1 MKGRKIIMNAIQQYI
16 QETPDQL
23 KKVLKGSKDLF
34 SNIASKEINKIIITG
49 SGTSY
54 HSGLQMQELMRKR
67 TGIEVYAFYPFMIT
81 PEMFFKDSEHT
92 LFIGISQGGSSLSTF
107 AAMKV
112 AKDNGCI
119 IATMAGEKDAYID
132 QLADDILTVNIGE
145 EHAGAKTKGFYAT
158 KLNLLLMADYIGLD
172 NGNIDKNDFDND
184 VDKLNKTLD
193 EFPLA
198 YKNAFAWVEEHK
210 EKLATFDNV
219 RVVGPSSLYGDV
231 LEDALKILETC
242 RIPVTGYDFD
252 EFIHGIYNAIDE
264 KSTIFILDDGTEP
277 RVKKMVEVLG
287 DWTNNI
293 YVISLNK
300 SEFSNG
306 FGYGIDVPKDF
317 ITFIFPMLLQVVASS
332 IPELM
337 GVDPAKPKD
346 PNFHMKLGS
355 KKYNH

>member
-1 MKGRKIIMNAIQQYI
+1 MNAIQQYI
-16 QETPDQL
+16 QETPNQL
-23 KKVLKGSKDLF
+23 RTILEGSESLFASVAKK
-34 SNIASKEINKIIITG
+34 NINKIILTG

-81 PEMFFKDSEHT
+81 KEMFINDSEHT
-92 LFIGISQGGSSLSTF
+92 LFIGISQGGSSLSTY
-107 AAMKV
+107 AAMDI
-112 AKDNGCI
+112 AKSNGCI
-119 IATMAGEKDAYID
+119 VATMAGEENAYID
-132 QLADDILTVNIGE
+132 QLADEILTVNIGE

-158 KLNLLLMADYIGLD
+158 KLNLLLLADYIGLD
-172 NGNIDKNDFDND
+172 NGYITKVEFDKDI
-184 VDKLNKTLD
+184 KSLTKTLN
-193 EFPLA
+193 EFPIA
-198 YKNAFAWVEEHK
+198 YKNAFNWVNEHK
-210 EKLATFDNV
+210 EKLADVDNV

-252 EFIHGIYNAIDE
+252 EFIHGIYNAIDD
-264 KSTIFILDDGTEP
+264 KSTIFILDDGSEP

-293 YVISLNK
+293 YVISLNNN
-300 SEFSNG
+300 EFSNG
-306 FGYGIDVPKDF
+306 FAYGIDVPDNF
-317 ITFIFPMLLQVVASS
+317 GTFIFPMLLQVVAS
-332 IPELM
+332 IVPELR
-337 GVDPAKPKD
+337 GIDPAEPKD